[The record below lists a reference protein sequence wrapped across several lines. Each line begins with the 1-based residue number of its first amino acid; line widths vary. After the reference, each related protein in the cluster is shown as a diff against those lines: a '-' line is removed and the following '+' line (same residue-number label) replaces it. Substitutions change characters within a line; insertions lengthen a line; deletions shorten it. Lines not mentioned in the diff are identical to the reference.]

1 MRVPDKDTKSTITI
15 CAKEIIGWP
24 DHIPEL
30 ATMILSDQPE
40 ALARI
45 RRG

>member
-15 CAKEIIGWP
+15 CAKEIIARP
-24 DHIPEL
+24 DHIPKL
-30 ATMILSDQPE
+30 AKMILSHQPE
-40 ALARI
+40 ALGRI